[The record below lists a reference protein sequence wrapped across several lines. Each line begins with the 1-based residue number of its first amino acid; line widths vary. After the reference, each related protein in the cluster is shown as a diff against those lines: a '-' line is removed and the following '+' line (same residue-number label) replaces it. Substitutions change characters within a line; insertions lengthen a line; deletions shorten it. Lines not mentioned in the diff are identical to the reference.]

1 MVKKEENGHERY
13 SSGTLTD
20 GTRRLAAI
28 VFTDIV
34 GYTGLTQSNEALAMR
49 LLSKHRELL
58 RPIFPKYS
66 GREVKTIGDAFLLEF
81 DSALEATECAVELQ
95 KTLHEYNQSTKETLL
110 VRVGVHVGDVIHRE
124 GDVYGDAVN
133 IASRIEPLA
142 SGGGICVSE
151 QVYDQ
156 VRNKIPYKLIKLQTS
171 ELKNVKYQIDAYKL
185 ELPWEKGEMNPVREH
200 DKHRLAVLPLANMS
214 ADPADEYFADGMTE
228 ELISAVS
235 GISGLSVISRTSVME
250 YKGKGRRIAEVG
262 DELNVGT
269 VLEGSVRRAGDRL
282 RVTAQ
287 LIDVEEDRHLWSE
300 KYDRE
305 LDDVFK
311 IQDDI
316 AGKIAQA
323 LRVKLASIQELGR
336 KQTENVEAYTLYL
349 KGRYFWNKR
358 SKEGIFEAMKL
369 FQEAINIDPNY
380 ARAYSGLADAYH
392 IAADYDFMDMVEGKA
407 KAREMIMKALG
418 LDDTL
423 AEAHASFGLDLLGD
437 LHYQEAQREF
447 RRAIGLNPS
456 YATAHHWLSN
466 CLADLGNLND
476 AIDEIEKA
484 HELDPLSPI
493 INGVLSGDYEGIG
506 RLDEALA
513 ILDKLIESEPTWGYY
528 RRCYFF
534 MITKVKDRAFAD
546 LEAWYK
552 LDQDEGRYKWV
563 LASLYGWFGDKEKAL
578 HLIRELQG
586 KEFSQKHTWLVA
598 LSYAILGEKDAF
610 FAWVDKAIGLNRV
623 SVWDLRYSPFW
634 DKVRNDPRFPN
645 IFKRLGLPY

>member
-1 MVKKEENGHERY
+1 MSN
-13 SSGTLTD
+13 

-34 GYTGLTQSNEALAMR
+34 GYTALTQGNEPLAIK
-49 LLSKHRELL
+49 LLNKHRELV
-58 RPIFPKYS
+58 RPIFPKHS
-66 GREVKTIGDAFLLEF
+66 GREVKTIGDGFLIEF

-95 KTLHEYNQSTKETLL
+95 KTLHEHNESAKQTLL
-110 VRVGVHVGDVIHRE
+110 VRVGVHLGDVIHRD

-156 VRNKIPYKLIKLQTS
+156 VRNKIPYKLIKLQPK
-171 ELKNVKYQIDAYKL
+171 EFKNVKLMIDAYKL
-185 ELPWEKGEMNPVREH
+185 ELPWERDEMNPGREH

-235 GISGLSVISRTSVME
+235 SISGLSVISRTSVME
-250 YKGKGRRIAEVG
+250 YKGKGRKLAEVG

-269 VLEGSVRRAGDRL
+269 VLEGSVRRAGNRL

-287 LIDVEEDRHLWSE
+287 LIDVGEDRHLWSE

-323 LRVKLASIQELGR
+323 LRVKLVSVQGPGR
-336 KQTENVEAYTLYL
+336 KQTENIEAYTLYL
-349 KGRYFWNKR
+349 RGRFLWSKR
-358 SKEGIFEAMKL
+358 SKEGVMAAMKL
-369 FQEAINIDPNY
+369 FQDAINIDPNY
-380 ARAYSGLADAYH
+380 AKAYSGLADAYT
-392 IAADYDFMDMVEGKA
+392 IAAGFDFMDKDDGQA
-407 KAREMIMKALG
+407 KAREMAVKALE

-423 AEAHASFGLDLLGD
+423 AEAHASLGIILQD
-437 LHYQEAQREF
+437 HLKYVEAQREF
-447 RRAIGLNPS
+447 RRAIELNPS
-456 YATAHHWLSN
+456 YASAHHWLSN
-466 CLADLGNLND
+466 CLSVLGNQSET
-476 AIDEIEKA
+476 IDEIEKA

-493 INGVLSGDYEGIG
+493 ITLVLADHYSMAG

-513 ILDKLIESEPTWGYY
+513 MIDKLVETEPTFSIAYRDRGYL
-528 RRCYFF
+528 
-534 MITKVKDRAFAD
+534 FALKGMQEKAIAD
-546 LEAWYK
+546 IEAKFK
-552 LDQDEGRYKWV
+552 LDQSDEEYKLG
-563 LASLYGWFGDKEKAL
+563 LACVYGWFGEIGKASHLL
-578 HLIRELQG
+578 HEVQEGQHLQKYSG
-586 KEFSQKHTWLVA
+586 WIAIGH
-598 LSYAILGEKDAF
+598 AILGDRDEF
-610 FAWVDKAIGLNRV
+610 FAWVERAIDENAV
-623 SVWDLRYSPFW
+623 PVEILRYSPVC
-634 DKVRNDPRFPN
+634 DNVRNDPRFPG